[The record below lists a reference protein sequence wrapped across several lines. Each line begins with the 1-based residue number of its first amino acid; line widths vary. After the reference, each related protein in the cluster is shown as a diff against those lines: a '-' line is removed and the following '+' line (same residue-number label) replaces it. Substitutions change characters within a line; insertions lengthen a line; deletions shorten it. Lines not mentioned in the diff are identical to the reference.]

1 METIFTIFSILQS
14 FSTSLGVGASTL
26 AIVSFLVAL
35 ADGNMEASE
44 RRMLGVIFKV
54 LRISMVAILI
64 TTLGLVF
71 LGMEVSNFVI
81 AQFIVIAVL
90 YVNAI
95 LMTKHL
101 MPKTFGPALQ
111 AGSWY
116 TLGLLAA
123 LLPLGLTEFS
133 LLTFGLSYAAWLVLA
148 IAIVNGLM
156 GGIKKIQST
165 PSQQTPAAQ

>member
-1 METIFTIFSILQS
+1 MDTIFTIISILQS
-14 FSTSLGVGASTL
+14 FSISLGVGASTL

-35 ADGNMEASE
+35 ADGNMEPAE

-54 LRISMVAILI
+54 LRIAMVAILI
-64 TTLGLVF
+64 ATLLLIF
-71 LGMEVSNFVI
+71 LGMEVTTFVT
-81 AQFIVIAVL
+81 AQLIVIAVL
-90 YVNAI
+90 YVNAF

-116 TLGLLAA
+116 ALGLLAA
-123 LLPLGLTEFS
+123 LLPLGLTDFS
-133 LLTFGLSYAAWLVLA
+133 LLTFALAYAAWLVLA

-156 GGIKKIQST
+156 GGMKKKQPPT
-165 PSQQTPAAQ
+165 PAATPAAQ